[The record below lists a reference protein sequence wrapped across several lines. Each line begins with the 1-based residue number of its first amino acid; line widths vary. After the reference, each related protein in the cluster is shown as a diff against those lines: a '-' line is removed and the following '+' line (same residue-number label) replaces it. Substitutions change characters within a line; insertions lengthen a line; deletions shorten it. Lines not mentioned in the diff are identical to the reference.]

1 MTMPEYDDNED
12 HTTSKYIPQR
22 KGFTMADSKS
32 IRKRKERLAHIDM
45 EIARLKDCKVIIE
58 DEIKRMEERGG

>member
-1 MTMPEYDDNED
+1 MTSAE
-12 HTTSKYIPQR
+12 R